1 MHDGPVSSVKI
12 FTIEAKQYS
21 ISDELK
27 GKINVIR
34 IWSGCK

>member
-12 FTIEAKQYS
+12 FTLEAKQYS

-27 GKINVIR
+27 GTVFVCI
-34 IWSGCK
+34 